1 MNAILTEPFESH
13 TYKHQ
18 SNSAGFFKI
27 IPHPTYET
35 AHTGIEWVCIGP
47 GSILWGFICFVY
59 YILFSWFCHAAVCS
73 VSLQKFV
80 SSLGEERFWDLV
92 TAPQRVLC
100 RLISLR
106 TVTWQVWLGC
116 CIFSFLFFFSGL
128 QMKRL
133 LTPFYIGLHFIFQN
147 LVWMPFTSFFLSS
160 WKENQ
165 YCIRTAVAVMGHQ
178 SLSRLTETT
187 VSSGIWPCIYH
198 VE

>member
-18 SNSAGFFKI
+18 SNSAGFLKI

-47 GSILWGFICFVY
+47 GSILWAFICFVY

-116 CIFSFLFFFSGL
+116 CIFSFLFFFWVADEKTSHSIL
-128 QMKRL
+128 HWFAFHIPESCL
-133 LTPFYIGLHFIFQN
+133 DAFYVFFSFLMEREPVLHQN
-147 LVWMPFTSFFLSS
+147 SCSSNGTSIL
-160 WKENQ
+160 E
-165 YCIRTAVAVMGHQ
+165 
-178 SLSRLTETT
+178 
-187 VSSGIWPCIYH
+187 
-198 VE
+198 

>member
-47 GSILWGFICFVY
+47 GSILWVFICFVY

-116 CIFSFLFFFSGL
+116 CIFSFIFFFLGCRWKDFSLHFTLVCISYSRILSGCLLRLFFFPHG
-128 QMKRL
+128 KR
-133 LTPFYIGLHFIFQN
+133 
-147 LVWMPFTSFFLSS
+147 TSIASEQL
-160 WKENQ
+160 
-165 YCIRTAVAVMGHQ
+165 
-178 SLSRLTETT
+178 
-187 VSSGIWPCIYH
+187 
-198 VE
+198 

>member
-18 SNSAGFFKI
+18 SNSTGFFKI

-47 GSILWGFICFVY
+47 GSILWFFICVVY

-80 SSLGEERFWDLV
+80 SSLGEERFWDLI
-92 TAPQRVLC
+92 TAPQHVLC

-106 TVTWQVWLGC
+106 TKGNLAGVVRLLY
-116 CIFSFLFFFSGL
+116 IFFSSLNSFFSGL
-128 QMKRL
+128 QIKRL
-133 LTPFYIGLHFIFQN
+133 LTPFYIGLYFIFQN
-147 LVWMPFTSFFLSS
+147 LVWMPFNSFFSFLMEREPVLHQNSCSS
-160 WKENQ
+160 NGTSILE
-165 YCIRTAVAVMGHQ
+165 
-178 SLSRLTETT
+178 
-187 VSSGIWPCIYH
+187 
-198 VE
+198 